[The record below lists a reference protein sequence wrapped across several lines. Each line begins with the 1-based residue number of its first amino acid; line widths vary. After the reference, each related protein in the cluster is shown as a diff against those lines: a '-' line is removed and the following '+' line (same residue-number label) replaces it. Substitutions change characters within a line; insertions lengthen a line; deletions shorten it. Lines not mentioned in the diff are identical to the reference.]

1 MTATHLVLLRHG
13 QTDYNRHGRFQG
25 RIDIGLNAI
34 GRAQARGAQG
44 ALLHRLRLFGGW
56 EPGGSQ
62 RGPQKLLVVSSPL
75 SRARET
81 VVPLAQSVGVA
92 VQTDDDLVERYY
104 GVFEGLTI
112 HQIASTYP
120 EHYRTWQRTGECAAA
135 RVEAVAAV
143 GQRVAGAIE
152 RWAGRVA
159 DGGALVVASHGGA
172 LTRGISRLLDLDPTQ
187 WAGLRGLDNA
197 HWAELIPGA
206 RGVRWRLAAYNLGA
220 AESSLPV
227 DLAARA

>member
-1 MTATHLVLLRHG
+1 MTAAHLLLLRHG
-13 QTDYNRHGRFQG
+13 QTDYNRRGRFQG
-25 RIDIGLNAI
+25 RIDIGLNAV
-34 GRAQARGAQG
+34 GRAQARAAHG
-44 ALLHRLRLFGGW
+44 ALLRRLRLFGGW
-56 EPGGSQ
+56 EPGGS
-62 RGPQKLLVVSSPL
+62 GEGFQKLLIVSSPL

-81 VVPLAQSVGVA
+81 VAPLAQGVGVP
-92 VQTDDDLVERYY
+92 VLTDQDLVERYY

-135 RVEAVAAV
+135 RVEAVARV
-143 GQRVAGAIE
+143 GERVSQAIE
-152 RWAGRVA
+152 RWAERVA

-206 RGVRWRLAAYNLGA
+206 RGTRWRLAAYNLGA
-220 AESSLPV
+220 VESALPV